1 MGQERNTRFELAP
14 VSRSTLPDVAAFLH
28 KWRSTEVECSPVYLQ
43 ETVGSIERR
52 LRWLVSD
59 NPAASSESIFGYCV
73 RDSLGAVRGVDLCFP
88 VAFLFSDKRL
98 VGLCS
103 GSFFVETAARSMGFY
118 LFKRCLKNPG
128 YSFQFASTCNAYS
141 SELWRTI
148 GASPIPNSDREYL
161 LPIRLDMVIA
171 AGVEYVTS
179 SQAAAGIAHICCR
192 CANPILQFLTRPS
205 AKFFIQPC
213 QDWEK
218 LSDLSRRH
226 CPPDCITSDRSPAFL
241 QWRYGPGSP
250 AHPCSVYLFRD
261 ERGNEGWFALGHV
274 SRGKVWQ
281 MRTAVLLDVIWPRE
295 TINYRAV
302 LEQII
307 RVTAGTADAISLRW
321 QPGLDYRSYSRCV
334 ISRKLSA
341 PLAFVR
347 FPNGLPRFALNSFDY
362 DNSDYIAWNL
372 QWSEGVR
379 CEICSVEQSAVQ

>member
-1 MGQERNTRFELAP
+1 MEQERNTRFELAP
-14 VSRSTLPDVAAFLH
+14 VSRSTFPDVAAFLH
-28 KWRSTEVECSPVYLQ
+28 RWRSTEVESSAAHPQ

-52 LRWLVSD
+52 LRWLLSD
-59 NPAASSESIFGYCV
+59 NPAVRSDSIFGYCV
-73 RDSLGAVRGVDLCFP
+73 RDSLGAIRGVDLCFP

-118 LFKRCLKNPG
+118 LFKKCLKNPG
-128 YSFQFASTCNAYS
+128 YSFQFASTCNASS
-141 SELWRTI
+141 SELWRAI

-179 SQAAAGIAHICCR
+179 SQATAGIARICCR
-192 CANPILQFLTRPS
+192 CANPILKFLTRPS
-205 AKFFIQPC
+205 AKFFIEPC

-218 LSDLSRRH
+218 LADLSSRH
-226 CPPDCITSDRSPAFL
+226 RSPDCITSDRSPAFL
-241 QWRYGPGSP
+241 LWRYGLGSP
-250 AHPCSVYLFRD
+250 SHPCSVYLFRD
-261 ERGNEGWFALGHV
+261 ERGNEGWFAVGHV
-274 SRGKVWQ
+274 TRGKEWQ
-281 MRTAVLLDVIWPRE
+281 IRAAVLLDAVWPRE
-295 TINYRAV
+295 KISYRAV

-307 RVTAGTADAISLRW
+307 RVMAANADAIHLRR
-321 QPGLDYRSYSRCV
+321 QPGLDYRSYSRWV
-334 ISRKLSA
+334 IPRKLNA

-347 FPNGLPRFALNSFDY
+347 FPNGSPRFALNSFDY

-379 CEICSVEQSAVQ
+379 CEICSVEQSAVK